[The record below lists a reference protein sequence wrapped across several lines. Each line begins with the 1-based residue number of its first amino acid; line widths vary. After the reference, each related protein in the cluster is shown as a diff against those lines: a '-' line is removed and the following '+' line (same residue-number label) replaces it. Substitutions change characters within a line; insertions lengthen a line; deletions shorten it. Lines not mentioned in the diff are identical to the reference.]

1 MTGGEKTVPH
11 NVLRF
16 EILLYASLLMDA
28 LSYPFRDLPDDLSPH
43 ELMVMNLVGAG
54 LIVMFFYLIWASARQ
69 RRNWARWALV
79 VSLGLSILSLAD
91 VISGDGWTLSSVI
104 DVCSSALTAWG
115 LYASFTGDAKGW
127 FSA

>member
-16 EILLYASLLMDA
+16 EILLYASLLIDA
-28 LSYPFRDLPDDLSPH
+28 LSYPFRDLPDDISPH
-43 ELMVMNLVGAG
+43 ETMMLNLIGAG
-54 LIVMFFYLIWASARQ
+54 LIVLFLYLIWAAARK
-69 RRNWARWALV
+69 RNNWARWALV
-79 VSLGLSILSLAD
+79 VSLVLSILSLAD
-91 VISGDGWTLSSVI
+91 VLSDGGWTFASVL

>member
-28 LSYPFRDLPDDLSPH
+28 LSYPFRDMPDDMSPQ
-43 ELMVMNLVGAG
+43 EITVMNTIGVG
-54 LIVMFFYLIWASARQ
+54 LILLFFYLIWAAARK

-79 VSLGLSILSLAD
+79 ISLALSILSLAD
-91 VISGDGWTLSSVI
+91 VLSDQGWTLSSVI

-115 LYASFTGDAKGW
+115 LYASFTGDARGW
-127 FSA
+127 FST